1 MPKST
6 TDFICGRWWSI
17 AFTSGVN
24 IEKRLFAMVAT
35 RRGPREGKSML
46 GMVFPRP
53 LFFGDLISKK
63 ERREWAYFWGSVP

>member
-1 MPKST
+1 
-6 TDFICGRWWSI
+6 
-17 AFTSGVN
+17 
-24 IEKRLFAMVAT
+24 MVAT

-63 ERREWAYFWGSVP
+63 ARREWAYFWGSVP